1 MIKKNRIFKKGRP
14 YKEGHSQTTCRP
26 TIRRMMELT
35 KRLRQNLFLPST
47 QKLAAEFECSYKTI
61 GRDID
66 LLRNFM
72 GYQLEWHARA
82 FQYRLAA
89 PLPKAVL

>member
-1 MIKKNRIFKKGRP
+1 VKKRIFKKGRN
-14 YKEGHSQTTCRP
+14 YKGGHDQSTCRP
-26 TIRRMMELT
+26 TIRRMMQLT
-35 KRLRQNLFLPST
+35 KLLRENLFLPST
-47 QKLAAEFECSYKTI
+47 QKLAAKFECSYKTI

-66 LLRNFM
+66 LLRDFM
-72 GYQLEWHARA
+72 GYQLEWNAHA

>member
-1 MIKKNRIFKKGRP
+1 MWGLAR
-14 YKEGHSQTTCRP
+14 
-26 TIRRMMELT
+26 
-35 KRLRQNLFLPST
+35 RLRENLSLPSA

-61 GRDID
+61 SRDID
-66 LLRNFM
+66 LLRDFM
-72 GYQLEWHARA
+72 GYELQWDARA

>member
-1 MIKKNRIFKKGRP
+1 MSFKISKGD
-14 YKEGHSQTTCRP
+14 SRP
-26 TIRRMMELT
+26 TIRRLMAIT

-47 QKLAAEFECSYKTI
+47 QKLAAELECSYKTI

-66 LLRNFM
+66 LLRDFM
-72 GYQLEWHARA
+72 GYQLEWNSHA

>member
-1 MIKKNRIFKKGRP
+1 MSLKSRKGD
-14 YKEGHSQTTCRP
+14 TRP
-26 TIRRMMELT
+26 TIRRMRALAMRVRE
-35 KRLRQNLFLPST
+35 NLFLPST

-61 GRDID
+61 ARDID
-66 LLRNFM
+66 LLRDFM
-72 GYQLEWHARA
+72 GYQLEWHASA

>member
-1 MIKKNRIFKKGRP
+1 MKTRVFNKGRP
-14 YKEGHSQTTCRP
+14 YKEGQSQSTTRP

-35 KRLRQNLFLPST
+35 SRLRRDLFLPST
-47 QKLAAEFECSYKTI
+47 QKLAAELECSYKTI

-72 GYQLEWHARA
+72 GYQLEWHARG

>member
-1 MIKKNRIFKKGRP
+1 MSFKLRKGD
-14 YKEGHSQTTCRP
+14 TRP
-26 TIRRMMELT
+26 TIRRMWGLA
-35 KRLRQNLFLPST
+35 KRLRENLSLPSA

-61 GRDID
+61 SRDID
-66 LLRNFM
+66 LLRDFM
-72 GYQLEWHARA
+72 GYELQWDARA

>member
-1 MIKKNRIFKKGRP
+1 MKRVFKKGRP
-14 YKEGHSQTTCRP
+14 YKEGCSQSTTRP

-35 KRLRQNLFLPST
+35 SRLRRDLFLPST
-47 QKLAAEFECSYKTI
+47 YKLAAELECSYKTI
-61 GRDID
+61 ARDID
-66 LLRNFM
+66 LLRDFM
-72 GYQLEWHARA
+72 GYQLEWHASA